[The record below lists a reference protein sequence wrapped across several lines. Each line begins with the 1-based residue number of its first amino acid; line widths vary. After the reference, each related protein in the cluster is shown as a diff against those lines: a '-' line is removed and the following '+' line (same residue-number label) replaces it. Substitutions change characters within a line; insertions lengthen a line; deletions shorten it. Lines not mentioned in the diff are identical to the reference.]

1 VTRIVGGQEG
11 MRFFY
16 DRAKADEL
24 AGHLLQLGG
33 KSMGMLKLLK
43 LMYLADRTSLI
54 ETGFLITGDA
64 IVAMDMGPVLSNTY
78 NRLKPTGDMGFI
90 SHEPGNVILKAQP
103 PTDGLLSDYEIGVA
117 RQIFKNFGHMTGRQL
132 TDYLHRHAPEWE
144 APPTGSSRPIDPA
157 AILRAAGKS
166 ENEIAAIAAQAD
178 YFYTVDQRL
187 A

>member
-1 VTRIVGGQEG
+1 
-11 MRFFY
+11 MRFVY
-16 DRAKADEL
+16 NRSKADEL

-33 KSMGMLKLLK
+33 NSMGMLKLLK

-90 SHEPGNVILKAQP
+90 SHEPGNVMLNEPP
-103 PTDGLLSDYEIGVA
+103 PTDGLLSDYEIGIA
-117 RQIFKNFGHMTGRQL
+117 RQIFKRFGHMTGQQL
-132 TDYLHRHAPEWE
+132 TEYLHSHAPEWK
-144 APPTGSSRPIDPA
+144 APPAGSSRAIDPA
-157 AILRAAGKS
+157 DVLRAAGKS
-166 ENEIAAIAAQAD
+166 EDEIAAIARQAD